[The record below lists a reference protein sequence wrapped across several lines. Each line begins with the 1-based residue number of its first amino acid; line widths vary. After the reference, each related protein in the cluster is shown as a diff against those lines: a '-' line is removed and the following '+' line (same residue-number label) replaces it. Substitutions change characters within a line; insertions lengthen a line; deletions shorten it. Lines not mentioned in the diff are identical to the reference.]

1 MANHTSLASL
11 FTDIANAIRAKLGSN
26 ASIVA
31 DNFPGAIQSIPTG
44 IDGNNIGYGI
54 TDGSIPRVGIA
65 KVGSAE
71 IGA

>member
-31 DNFPGAIQSIPTG
+31 DNFPAAIQSIPTG
-44 IDGNNIGYGI
+44 IDGNNLEYGI
-54 TDGSIPRVGIA
+54 TDGGGR
-65 KVGSAE
+65 
-71 IGA
+71 

>member
-31 DNFPGAIQSIPTG
+31 DNFPAAIQSIPTG
-44 IDGNNIGYGI
+44 IDGNNLEYGL
-54 TDGSIPRVGIA
+54 TDNTAPIVG
-65 KVGSAE
+65 VGEADYME
-71 IGA
+71 LEE